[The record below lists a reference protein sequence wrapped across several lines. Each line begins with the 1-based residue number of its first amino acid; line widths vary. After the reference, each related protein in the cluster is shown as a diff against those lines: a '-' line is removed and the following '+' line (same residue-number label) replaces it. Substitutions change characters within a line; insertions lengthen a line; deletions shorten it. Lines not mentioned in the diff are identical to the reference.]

1 MLIADSSKL
10 ITQSSLLKNFKNMFK
25 NYFKTAWRSFIKNK
39 FYSFINISG
48 LTVGLA
54 VGIIIL
60 LWVQDEFSFDRF
72 HHKAKDIYRLEN
84 MVGTGPSRQ
93 IWTNTAAPI
102 GVLAKNEIPGV
113 KDVVRLSNNGYYAL
127 YKYKDK
133 VFNEKRTVFTDP
145 SLFSMFD
152 FKIIKGDAANPFP
165 DNNSVVLTEST
176 ARKYFG
182 NDDPVGKVISA
193 DDKINFKLS
202 GIIKD
207 IPENSSIKYDLF
219 FPMSLLEKNIY
230 AGNTNGQNLDNDF
243 IQFSY
248 ETYLLLQ
255 PGISLNAL
263 TDKLRQIHLS
273 HKADDIDVDYLLQPL
288 QKMHLYQA
296 DGSDGGISTVRMFI
310 IIALLILLIA
320 CINYVNLSTARSMLR
335 AKEVSMRKIVGAAK
349 FQLFLQ
355 FIVETALLFFIAT
368 IFALIAVYLLM
379 PVFNQVSGKQLIVN
393 FADYRIW
400 EVILLTITGTLII
413 SSVYPALLLSSFEP
427 LTALKGKISARIS
440 DALFRKILVVSQFVF
455 SVVLIAGTIIISSQ
469 LSFIRSKQLGYDKDH
484 VFSFNMIEMSKHFD
498 AVKSDLMHQSGISDV
513 TWADGNII
521 DIGSQTGD
529 NSWDGKESGETLMLS
544 PMAVGKDFI
553 SFFKMQMAAGNNFTG
568 AVADS
573 THFILN
579 ETAVKAAR
587 IKDPVGK
594 RFKLWNTEG
603 TIIGVVKDF
612 YFASMK
618 QKIQPAIFYYQPGK
632 YGQIYIKTTGRDAPK
647 AIASVQKE
655 WKQYNAGFPFS
666 YSFLD
671 EDFNKLYQSEERT
684 GTLFNVFAGIAIF
697 ISCLGLFGLATY
709 TAEVKRKEIGIR
721 KVLGADISG
730 IVQLIS
736 KDFLKLVIISI
747 IIATPIA
754 WLAMNKWLESFAY
767 RVNISWWVFAWA
779 GAFALLIAL
788 ITVSFQAIK
797 AAVANPVES
806 LRSEGNLP
814 ALKKEK
820 AEVLK
825 F

>member
-1 MLIADSSKL
+1 
-10 ITQSSLLKNFKNMFK
+10 MFK

-39 FYSFINISG
+39 FYSIINISG

-54 VGIIIL
+54 VGILIL
-60 LWVQDEFSFDRF
+60 LWVQDECSFDRF
-72 HHKAKDIYRLEN
+72 HHKGKNIYRLEN

-113 KDVVRLSNNGYYAL
+113 KEVVRLSNNGYYAL

-133 VFNEKRTVFTDP
+133 VFNEQKNAFADP

-152 FKIIKGDAANPFP
+152 FKIIKGDAAKPFP

-182 NDDPVGKVISA
+182 DENPIGKVISA
-193 DDKINFKLS
+193 DDKINFKVS

-207 IPENSSIKYDLF
+207 IPENSSIRYDMF
-219 FPMSLLEKNIY
+219 FPMTLLEKNMY
-230 AGNTNGQNLDNDF
+230 AGNANGQSLNNDF

-248 ETYLLLQ
+248 QTYLLLQ
-255 PGISLNAL
+255 PGISLSAL
-263 TDKLRQIHLS
+263 ADQLRQIHLR
-273 HKADDIDVDYLLQPL
+273 HKADDVDIAYLLQPL

-296 DGSDGGISTVRMFI
+296 DGSDGGINTVRMFI

-335 AKEVSMRKIVGAAK
+335 AKEVSVRKIIGAAR

-368 IFALIAVYLLM
+368 IFALVSVYFLM
-379 PVFNQVSGKQLIVN
+379 PVFNQVSEKQLVLN
-393 FADYRIW
+393 FADYHIW

-413 SSVYPALLLSSFEP
+413 SSVYPALLLSSFDP
-427 LTALKGKISARIS
+427 LKALKGKISARIS

-455 SVVLIAGTIIISSQ
+455 SVVLIAGTIVISNQ
-469 LSFIRSKQLGYDKDH
+469 LSFIRSQKLGYDKSH
-484 VFSFNMIEMSKHFD
+484 VFSLNMIDMSKHFE
-498 AVKSDLMHQSGISDV
+498 AVKADLMNQPGISDV

-521 DIGSQTGD
+521 NMGNQTGN
-529 NSWDGKESGETLMLS
+529 NSWDGKESGETMMLS

-553 SFFKMQMAAGNNFTG
+553 PFFKMQMNAGNNFTG
-568 AVADS
+568 SVADS

-587 IKDPVGK
+587 LKDPVGK

-618 QKIQPAIFYYQPGK
+618 QKIQPAIFYYQPGR
-632 YGQIYIKTTGRDAPK
+632 YGQLYIKTTGKDAPK
-647 AIASVQKE
+647 AIAAVQKE

-671 EDFNKLYQSEERT
+671 ENFNKLYQSEERT

-721 KVLGADISG
+721 KVLGANVSG

-754 WLAMNKWLESFAY
+754 WWVMSKWLESFAY
-767 RVNISWWVFAWA
+767 RVNISWWVFTLA

-797 AAVANPVES
+797 AAVANPVKS
-806 LRSEGNLP
+806 LRTE
-814 ALKKEK
+814 
-820 AEVLK
+820 
-825 F
+825 